1 MARDLKKVKTKE
13 LVFDEIHID
22 FLNEVLDYYE
32 KTLLERELSK
42 LKEVTHKG
50 MIGIIKNKINK
61 NEWTGEDWL

>member
-1 MARDLKKVKTKE
+1 MARDLKKIKTKE

-42 LKEVTHKG
+42 LKEVAHKG

-61 NEWTGEDWL
+61 NEWTGEEWL

>member
-1 MARDLKKVKTKE
+1 MARDLKKVKNKQMI
-13 LVFDEIHID
+13 FDEVEID

-42 LKEVTHKG
+42 LKEVAHKG

-61 NEWTGEDWL
+61 NEWTGEEWL

>member
-1 MARDLKKVKTKE
+1 MARDLKKIKNKQMI
-13 LVFDEIHID
+13 FDEVEID

-42 LKEVTHKG
+42 LKEVSHKG

-61 NEWTGEDWL
+61 NDWTGEEWL